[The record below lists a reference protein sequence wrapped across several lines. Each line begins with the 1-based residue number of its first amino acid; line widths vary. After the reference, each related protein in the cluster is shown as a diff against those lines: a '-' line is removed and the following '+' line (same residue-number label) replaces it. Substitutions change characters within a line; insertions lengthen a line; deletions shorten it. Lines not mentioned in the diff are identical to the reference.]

1 MATSARTLASFGV
14 NPQQPDQVGAQPNN
28 GLRQANSTQ
37 GAAVPQ
43 DTVTLSSAA
52 LAQAQTQ
59 ALTPAAAPVNS
70 PAQTQAENAG
80 TIAAAPNAA
89 AANTGT
95 IVAPATIAGPGT
107 GAPERGNV
115 GADAAPVANAAPT
128 ANTAPAANT
137 AAGTNAAPSTNAAA
151 AQVATQAG
159 GTTTTSQQAELAQ
172 LAALLQQL
180 GINPASVSTAEQVQ
194 LLAYMNDPAALAQF
208 VNGGV
213 ASVQSNNANYQTQP
227 QNAGA
232 AGQVQGLNVLA

>member
-14 NPQQPDQVGAQPNN
+14 NPEQSDQVGAQPNN

-37 GAAVPQ
+37 GTALPQ

-59 ALTPAAAPVNS
+59 ALTPAVAPANS
-70 PAQTQAENAG
+70 PAQTQGGNAG
-80 TIAAAPNAA
+80 TVMAV
-89 AANTGT
+89 ANIGT
-95 IVAPATIAGPGT
+95 IVAPAAIAGPGT
-107 GAPERGNV
+107 DVPASDNA
-115 GADAAPVANAAPT
+115 GADTVPVANAAP
-128 ANTAPAANT
+128 APNTAPPPNT
-137 AAGTNAAPSTNAAA
+137 AAGTNTAPNTNAAA

-159 GTTTTSQQAELAQ
+159 GATTASQQTELAQ

-180 GINPASVSTAEQVQ
+180 GINPASVSPAEQVQ
-194 LLAYMNDPAALAQF
+194 LLAYMSDPAALAQF

-213 ASVQSNNANYQTQP
+213 ASVQSNNANNQTQP